1 MGILTELVIAN
12 VHEAEDVA
20 RDIAKDTD
28 PNERR
33 PGLDADGLDQ
43 VKLSTLRSIVTN
55 QEYQDAWIDEFRF
68 LAGNQEEGPWVFAMP
83 EALISALAAS
93 PEGRLKAV
101 AKQWSR
107 TEEVKM
113 DEWSIE
119 DVETRLKHLIALAKD
134 AKRTKKSILM
144 RVSL

>member
-12 VHEAEDVA
+12 TNEAE
-20 RDIAKDTD
+20 DIAKDSA
-28 PNERR
+28 PKEHR
-33 PGLDADGLDQ
+33 PALDGQGLDQ

-55 QEYQDAWIDEFRF
+55 QEYEDAWIDEFRF
-68 LAGNQEEGPWVFAMP
+68 LAGDQEDGPWVFAVP
-83 EALISALAAS
+83 ESLVNGLAAS

-107 TEEVKM
+107 TEEIKM
-113 DEWSIE
+113 DDWSIE
-119 DVETRLKHLIALAKD
+119 DVETRLKELIKLARD
-134 AKRTKKSILM
+134 ARHMKKSILM